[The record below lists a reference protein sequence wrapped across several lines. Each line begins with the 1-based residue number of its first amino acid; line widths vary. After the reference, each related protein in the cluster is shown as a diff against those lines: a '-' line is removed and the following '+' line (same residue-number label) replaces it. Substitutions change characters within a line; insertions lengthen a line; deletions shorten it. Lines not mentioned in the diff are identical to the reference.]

1 MIQKTE
7 KKSRTTEKSILR
19 KDKGKAETKVNE
31 RTRTL

>member
-19 KDKGKAETKVNE
+19 KDKEKAEAKFNE

>member
-19 KDKGKAETKVNE
+19 KDKGKAEAKFNE